1 VVITITIKMKGRVM
15 KNVFKLLSVAII
27 SMCLAVG
34 CAAQRME
41 VKQYSGF
48 LGDYSKLQ
56 EGPEGGVAQRYITPG
71 VDLKQYNKIMMDQV
85 RFYFKDDAAD
95 KGIDADDMKELA
107 DTFHRAVIEAL
118 GDAYPLVAKPGAD
131 VMRFRVA
138 ITDMD
143 LPNRGINVIS
153 TVLPVGLAVST
164 VKSGVTGKGTG
175 CGEVSME
182 FQMLDSQT
190 NQVLVQGVDRRS
202 GGKIDS
208 MSKFG
213 TAEEAFK
220 FWAQRLR
227 TGLDELHGK

>member
-1 VVITITIKMKGRVM
+1 MLTKQRKMKGEVM
-15 KNVFKLLSVAII
+15 KNLFKLLSVAVI

-34 CAAQRME
+34 CAAQKME

-138 ITDMD
+138 ITDID

>member
-1 VVITITIKMKGRVM
+1 
-15 KNVFKLLSVAII
+15 
-27 SMCLAVG
+27 
-34 CAAQRME
+34 
-41 VKQYSGF
+41 
-48 LGDYSKLQ
+48 
-56 EGPEGGVAQRYITPG
+56 
-71 VDLKQYNKIMMDQV
+71 
-85 RFYFKDDAAD
+85 
-95 KGIDADDMKELA
+95 MKELA

-138 ITDMD
+138 ITDID

>member
-1 VVITITIKMKGRVM
+1 MLTKQRKMKGEVM
-15 KNVFKLLSVAII
+15 KNLFKLLSVAVI
-27 SMCLAVG
+27 SMFLAVG
-34 CAAQRME
+34 CAAQKME
-41 VKQYSGF
+41 VKKYSGF

-56 EGPEGGVAQRYITPG
+56 PGPEGGVAERYITPG
-71 VDLKQYNKIMMDQV
+71 ADLKNYNKIMMDQV
-85 RFYFKDDAAD
+85 RFYFKDDAGD
-95 KGIDADDMKELA
+95 KGIDADEMKELA
-107 DTFHRAVIEAL
+107 DTFHRDVIDAL
-118 GDAYPLVAKPGAD
+118 GSAYPLVAKPGPN
-131 VMRFRVA
+131 VMRLRVA
-138 ITDMD
+138 ITDME

-182 FQMLDSQT
+182 FQVLDSQT

-213 TAEEAFK
+213 TAEDAFK

-227 TGLDELHGK
+227 TGLDEVHGK